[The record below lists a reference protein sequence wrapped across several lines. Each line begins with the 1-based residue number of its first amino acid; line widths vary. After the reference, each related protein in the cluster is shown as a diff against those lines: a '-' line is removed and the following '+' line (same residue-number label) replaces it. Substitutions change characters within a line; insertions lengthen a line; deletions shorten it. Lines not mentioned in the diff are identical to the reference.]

1 MNKTRNVR
9 LVKQQKWLNG
19 VADRMGAEWLWRNS
33 KWSYCDG
40 QTGKKKTTGRTVERR
55 PPVKTPLVFFFPY
68 TDEWSSNVL
77 FFFLLGG
84 SSHEAAEFET
94 VKACPFP
101 FTLRFGAILHRF
113 LFSYGSSLRFLFFC
127 FVHSSYK
134 ISTLVK
140 RQICLYGISNYAASL
155 VVRLSWRVWS
165 QAE

>member
-55 PPVKTPLVFFFPY
+55 PPVKTPLVFFFL
-68 TDEWSSNVL
+68 TQMSGVVMSF
-77 FFFLLGG
+77 FFFLEEARTKPLNLKLWRPAPFL
-84 SSHEAAEFET
+84 SHYVSVRYFI
-94 VKACPFP
+94 VFFFP
-101 FTLRFGAILHRF
+101 MVPLYVFC
-113 LFSYGSSLRFLFFC
+113 FFC
-127 FVHSSYK
+127 FFHSSYK